1 MTRKNFIQIIKL
13 RSAWKIDKRIGNYEL
28 PNGAHL
34 RDYVEKL
41 VESQLELDNLGVRA
55 NGDLCFYDKVNSRLM
70 PEFEDNE
77 PCTEEEMDK
86 RIWRLII
93 EIV

>member
-13 RSAWKIDKRIGNYEL
+13 RSAWKIDKRRGNYEL
-28 PNGAHL
+28 PNGTHL

-55 NGDLCFYDKVNSRLM
+55 NGDLCFYDKANSRLM
-70 PEFEDNE
+70 PAFEDNE
-77 PCTEEEMDK
+77 SCTDEEMDK
-86 RIWRLII
+86 RIWRLIC